1 MLTVVQ
7 WPFGL
12 VVLSLVVTMTG
23 CSGATSDR
31 PPVAPVRGTVHYNG
45 QPVEAA
51 TVTFASPRS
60 PRTSTGMT
68 NENGEFQLTTFDAN
82 DGAVVG
88 ENVVSIRR
96 DQPASVSEVPEMNPM
111 EYAEAM
117 QSGRGMPGRETGST
131 IPARY
136 ADFEKSRLK
145 RTVIEGEM
153 NEFHFELTD

>member
-1 MLTVVQ
+1 
-7 WPFGL
+7 
-12 VVLSLVVTMTG
+12 MTG

-45 QPVEAA
+45 RPVEGV

-68 NENGEFQLTTFDAN
+68 NANGEFQLTTFDAN

-96 DQPASVSEVPEMNPM
+96 DQPASDSKVSEMDAT

-117 QSGRGMPGRETGST
+117 QSGRGMPRQETKNT

-136 ADFEKSRLK
+136 ADFEKSSLK
-145 RTVIEGEM
+145 RSVVEGEL
-153 NEFHFELTD
+153 NEFHFELTH